1 MNTNQRRIRRKIRR
15 DKTLAGAKSLP
26 AIVANVFM
34 GVALALVVLA
44 VIDGFMNGW
53 GTNIM
58 HYVYAALQIN
68 YPQTGEM
75 LQGSHGFHIAAF
87 LIMGIVSFLLIPL
100 LTAALNNWL
109 SEKIQE
115 IKEGRKVYKGL
126 QGHYVLIGCNE
137 FTAQI
142 VSQVLAGNERY
153 AVIMTMRDVITARER
168 LEASLPA
175 EIAARVLFY
184 LDDAIGAKAVESLNL
199 NEAEELFLL
208 DESDGHDSRYSR
220 NLTVVQQIAAAC
232 TKRALPLIVYMQV
245 NNSTAYN
252 LLQKV
257 EIESVKSR
265 KSKVESSIV
274 LDLRPFNFCENW
286 SRLLWSYY
294 TLRRNG
300 KPAFDPLDFEPLEGT
315 NKHVHLVIAGF
326 NSMGQ
331 ALLLEALRLCHYPNY
346 VAAKGKSKAK
356 NKTCITVF
364 DAQWNELSDTFLTQH
379 GRLEAIEDIELT
391 FHATDISSPSAR
403 KMLDEWARDTNTL
416 LTIAV
421 CDADAEKALE
431 KAVNLPET
439 VYYRREAFCY
449 EEIKAGDKTQRIAV
463 NNSRTRVLVRQ
474 HQTSAPDE
482 MFAARQIGDRIVP
495 HPTYPNLRLFGT
507 IAEGVDLKQL
517 NDDIPMC
524 INGIYSEKSAKG
536 EWLFYMTQLNECMAA
551 IREAVGNKTK
561 LSKWREMWLAL
572 SENLKWANR
581 FQVDMYGYYMR
592 VLERNSSLPNEKH
605 STLMEQLSETEHRR
619 WLAERVVAGWRQCDD
634 MAEGKINERRIHKCI
649 VPYAELSDEEKLK
662 DYNVIATAPILGKL
676 NVEC

>member
-34 GVALALVVLA
+34 GIALALVVLA

-53 GTNIM
+53 GTNFM

-75 LQGSHGFHIAAF
+75 LQGSHGFHVASF

-109 SEKIQE
+109 AEMIQE
-115 IKEGRKVYKGL
+115 IKEGRKTYRGL
-126 QGHYVLIGCNE
+126 QGHYVLIGFNE

-142 VSQVLAGNERY
+142 ISQVLDGNNRY
-153 AVIMTMRDVITARER
+153 AVIMTMRDVVTARER

-175 EIAARVLFY
+175 EMAARVLFY
-184 LDDAIGAKAVESLNL
+184 LGDATGIKALESLCL
-199 NEAEELFLL
+199 NDSEELFLL
-208 DESDGHDSRYSR
+208 DESDEQSSRYSR
-220 NLTVVQQIAAAC
+220 NLTVVQHIASVC
-232 TKRALPLIVYMQV
+232 TNRPLPLIVYMQV

-257 EIESVKSR
+257 EIPAHPA
-265 KSKVESSIV
+265 I
-274 LDLRPFNFCENW
+274 DLRPFNFYENW
-286 SRLLWSYY
+286 SRLLWSFF

-300 KPAFDPLDFEPLEGT
+300 EQVYDPLDFEPLEGT

-346 VAAKGKSKAK
+346 VAADGKTEAK

-364 DAQWNELSDTFLTQH
+364 DAQWQELSDTFLTQH
-379 GRLEAIEDIELT
+379 GRLETIEDIDVS
-391 FHATDISSPSAR
+391 FHAMDISSPSAR
-403 KMLDEWARDTNTL
+403 TMLDGWARDNNTL

-421 CDADAEKALE
+421 CDANPEAAIE
-431 KAVNLPET
+431 KAVNLPEA
-439 VYYRREAFCY
+439 VYYQREAFAY
-449 EEIKAGDKTQRIAV
+449 KQIPVGDKTQRVAV

-474 HQTSAPDE
+474 HQTSAPHE
-482 MFAARQIGDRIVP
+482 VFAAGQVGGTLVP

-507 IAEGVDLKQL
+507 IAEGVDLTQL

-524 INGIYSEKSAKG
+524 INGIYSEKSVQG
-536 EWLFYMTQLNECMAA
+536 EWLFYISQLDECIAA
-551 IREAVGNKTK
+551 ISAAVGDKSK
-561 LSKWREMWLAL
+561 LTAWRAMWLGL
-572 SENLKWANR
+572 PENLKWANR
-581 FQVDMYGYYMR
+581 FQVDMYGYYLR
-592 VLERNSSLPNEKH
+592 VLERSKLLPPAEH
-605 STLMEQLSETEHRR
+605 TALMNRLSEAEHRR
-619 WLAERVVAGWRQCDD
+619 WLAERVVAGWRQCNDIK
-634 MAEGKINERRIHKCI
+634 EGKINERRIHTCI
-649 VPYAELSDEEKLK
+649 LPYAELSDAEKLK
-662 DYNVIATAPILGKL
+662 DYNVIATAPIL
-676 NVEC
+676 VEQINQ

>member
-15 DKTLAGAKSLP
+15 DKTLAGANSLP

-53 GTNIM
+53 GTNLM

-75 LQGSHGFHIAAF
+75 LQGSHGFHVASF

-109 SEKIQE
+109 AEMIQE
-115 IKEGRKVYKGL
+115 IKEGKKTYRGL
-126 QGHYVLIGCNE
+126 QGHYVLIGFNE

-142 VSQVLAGNERY
+142 ISQVLAGNNRY
-153 AVIMTMRDVITARER
+153 AVIMTMRDVLTSRER
-168 LEASLPA
+168 LEAALPA
-175 EIAARVLFY
+175 GIAERVLFY
-184 LDDAIGAKAVESLNL
+184 QGDAAQAKAAESLCL
-199 NEAEELFLL
+199 NKAEELFLL
-208 DESDGHDSRYSR
+208 DESDGQDSRYSR
-220 NLTVVQQIAAAC
+220 NLIVLQQIAALCSA
-232 TKRALPLIVYMQV
+232 RALPLIVYMQV

-257 EIESVKSR
+257 EIPANPA
-265 KSKVESSIV
+265 I
-274 LDLRPFNFCENW
+274 DLRPFNFYENW

-300 KPAFDPLDFEPLEGT
+300 KPVYDPLDFEPLEGT
-315 NKHVHLVIAGF
+315 DKHVHLVIAGF

-346 VAAKGKSKAK
+346 IAAKGKSKAK

-364 DAQWNELSDTFLTQH
+364 DAHWDELRDLFLTQH
-379 GRLEAIEDIELT
+379 GRLDAIEDIELA

-403 KMLDEWARDTNTL
+403 KMLDEWARNTDTL

-421 CDADAEKALE
+421 CDANPETALE
-431 KAVNLPET
+431 KAVNLPEA
-439 VYYRREAFCY
+439 VYYRREAFGY
-449 EEIKAGDKTQRIAV
+449 EQITTGDQTQRVAV

-474 HQTSAPDE
+474 HQTSAPDGL
-482 MFAARQIGDRIVP
+482 FAPKQAGDIVLP

-507 IAEGVDLKQL
+507 IAEGVDITQL
-517 NDDIPMC
+517 DDAIPMC
-524 INGIYSEKSAKG
+524 INGIYSEKSVKG
-536 EWLFYMTQLNECMAA
+536 EWLFYMTQLDECIAA
-551 IREAVGNKTK
+551 ISEAIGDKTK
-561 LSKWREMWLAL
+561 LTKWRAMWLAL
-572 SENLKWANR
+572 TENLKWANR
-581 FQVDMYGYYMR
+581 FQVDMYGYYIR
-592 VLERNSSLPNEKH
+592 VLERNSALANDKH
-605 STLMEQLSETEHRR
+605 AVLMEQLSETEHRR
-619 WLAERVVAGWRQCDD
+619 WLAERVAAGWRQCDD
-634 MAEGKINERRIHKCI
+634 AQEGKINERRIHKCI
-649 VPYAELSDEEKLK
+649 VPYGELSDEEKLK
-662 DYNVIATAPILGKL
+662 DYNVIATAPILGKPK
-676 NVEC
+676 VES

>member
-15 DKTLAGAKSLP
+15 DRTLAGARSLP

-53 GTNIM
+53 GTNLM

-75 LQGSHGFHIAAF
+75 LQGSHGFHVASF

-109 SEKIQE
+109 AEMIQE
-115 IKEGRKVYKGL
+115 IKEGRKTYRGL
-126 QGHYVLIGCNE
+126 QGHYALIGCNE

-184 LDDAIGAKAVESLNL
+184 LDDAVQAKAAESLCL
-199 NEAEELFLL
+199 NKAEELFLL
-208 DESDGHDSRYSR
+208 DESDGQDSRYSR
-220 NLTVVQQIAAAC
+220 NLTVLQQIAALCSA
-232 TKRALPLIVYMQV
+232 RALPLIVYMQV

-257 EIESVKSR
+257 EIPANPA
-265 KSKVESSIV
+265 I
-274 LDLRPFNFCENW
+274 DLRPFNFYENW

-300 KPAFDPLDFEPLEGT
+300 KPVYDPLDFEPLEGT
-315 NKHVHLVIAGF
+315 DKHVHLVIAGF

-346 VAAKGKSKAK
+346 IAAKGKSKAK

-403 KMLDEWARDTNTL
+403 KMLDEWARNTDTL

-536 EWLFYMTQLNECMAA
+536 EWLFYMTQLDECMAA
-551 IREAVGNKTK
+551 ISEAIGDKTK
-561 LSKWREMWLAL
+561 LTKWREMWLAL